1 MKEQK
6 EFEVKLDKISFETME
21 ILMEYM
27 YNASI
32 HFTAENYQNVF
43 MAADY
48 LQMSAVIEEEYIA
61 YHKGFAENTDKAL
74 KKVEEVTATQ
84 FELVLQET
92 DFKQLGIDQTKNW
105 SHVASML
112 AARSNGSACVIEGKI
127 YVIGGMD
134 QKTCLCV
141 LSVEVYDPDK
151 DLWELYDTLTVQD
164 KFSSCACVAMLYQL
178 KNVVQKAEK
187 ILFENFES
195 IVKEEQ
201 FNLLE
206 LEDVTALVISNG
218 QHVKEED
225 LYLALV
231 SWVNHDRNQREQYFC
246 RLFGNLSLCKL
257 SKAFLKKVMVHECLV
272 ADCLDCS
279 KALMKAV
286 LEHAPEQQD
295 ADSQSSFVVMGG
307 DGDEVTDIVTYNLM
321 EKQCLI
327 EQPFLH
333 RKLPFGHNGAS
344 AVCIEKTVFLMGGGE
359 SHAEIID
366 TVKSFNAE
374 KKHGYPW
381 VKQPK
386 MLKKRQYFASAVI
399 NELIYVSGGLK
410 SNAGTTVS
418 CEQFDTMSKIWS
430 RIDNMNQERAFHGM
444 VALNGK
450 LYVAGGFGGGKR
462 LSSAEC
468 YDPCTKRWKFVS
480 SMKEKR
486 NELTLVVLNNRL
498 FAIGG
503 YNGRNRLSSMEIY
516 NPQTDSWV
524 NGAPLNI
531 SRSGACAC
539 VMKGKIYVV
548 GGKNE
553 QGPVLS
559 VEVYDP
565 ALGNWE
571 INCKLAT
578 PRMYSS
584 IVTV

>member
-1 MKEQK
+1 MKEK
-6 EFEVKLDKISFETME
+6 YEPEVSIKGLSSEIMDLIMDFIYTCKINLTNE
-21 ILMEYM
+21 
-27 YNASI
+27 
-32 HFTAENYQNVF
+32 NVF
-43 MAADY
+43 
-48 LQMSAVIEEEYIA
+48 
-61 YHKGFAENTDKAL
+61 
-74 KKVEEVTATQ
+74 
-84 FELVLQET
+84 EL
-92 DFKQLGIDQTKNW
+92 
-105 SHVASML
+105 L
-112 AARSNGSACVIEGKI
+112 AASEQLQIPYIKDYCALLLHKIANRSNCIHI
-127 YVIGGMD
+127 FM
-134 QKTCLCV
+134 
-141 LSVEVYDPDK
+141 
-151 DLWELYDTLTVQD
+151 
-164 KFSSCACVAMLYQL
+164 CARLYQL
-178 KNVVQKAEK
+178 KTVVQKAEK

-206 LEDVTALVISNG
+206 LEDVTALVKSNG

-231 SWVNHDRNQREQYFC
+231 AWVKHDRNQREQYFC

-257 SKAFLKKVMVHECLV
+257 SKAFLKKVLVHECLV

-307 DGDEVTDIVTYNLM
+307 EGDEVTDIVTYNLM

-333 RKLPFGHNGAS
+333 RKLPFGHTGAS

-359 SHAEIID
+359 SLTEIID

-374 KKHGYPW
+374 NKLSPW

-386 MLKKRQYFASAVI
+386 MLKKRQYFSSAVI

-410 SNAGTTVS
+410 PNAGSTAS
-418 CEQFDTMSKIWS
+418 CEQFDTMSKVWS
-430 RIDNMNQERAFHGM
+430 GMYNMIQERAFHGM
-444 VALNGK
+444 VALNRK

-468 YDPCTKRWKFVS
+468 YDPCSKRWKFVA

-503 YNGRNRLSSMEIY
+503 YNGQNRLSSMEIY
-516 NPQTDSWV
+516 NPLTDSWV